1 MIHQPLFA
9 QAHGTP
15 PPPPPSEAMLDRL
28 LEDGSRHAAA
38 AQASVFAVGLDM
50 LGDIE
55 LPPSAATQVDRAQM
69 RALGA
74 LYLAADLEP
83 AGIISS
89 AEMLSSLA
97 SSGALGIDL
106 GPVAGPLHTFWR
118 KRHQRP
124 DPAERGAFYARL
136 FGVSYGPSPA
146 DGISNQ
152 AFEGLMLELCEA
164 IYRLD
169 EQRARYSDD
178 VPSANTAR
186 IRSAARGMLGNLSR
200 AGGGIT
206 PFLATELMA
215 ALKEALAILK
225 HPHLRGLFA
234 ARDVWDVIAG
244 VRRRARITGA
254 DPRMFVDRGRAG
266 MTVIVWLAD
275 AAERLRQY
283 GQPIV
288 SRGDPV
294 IPAAV
299 EWLQASLT
307 ISEQHVKTAPPTSS
321 PPGQGGL
328 WGPGSAS
335 PVSDWADLGL

>member
-1 MIHQPLFA
+1 MSYQPLFA
-9 QAHGTP
+9 HAQTTSP
-15 PPPPPSEAMLDRL
+15 PPASEAILDQL

-38 AQASVFAVGLDM
+38 AQASAFAVGLDV
-50 LGDIE
+50 LGDID
-55 LPPSAATQVDRAQM
+55 LPPSAALDVDRAQM

-89 AEMLSSLA
+89 VETLSSLA
-97 SSGALGIDL
+97 SSGAMGIDL
-106 GPVAGPLHTFWR
+106 GPVAGPLHSFWR

-136 FGVSYGPSPA
+136 FGLSYGPSPA
-146 DGISNQ
+146 DGVLNT
-152 AFEGLMLELCEA
+152 AFEPQMLELCEA
-164 IYRLD
+164 VYRLD
-169 EQRARYSDD
+169 EQQARYAADL
-178 VPSANTAR
+178 PSANAAR

-200 AGGGIT
+200 AGGGVT

-234 ARDVWDVIAG
+234 GRDVWDVIAG
-244 VRRRARITGA
+244 IRRRGRVTGG

-266 MTVIVWLAD
+266 MTLIVWLAD
-275 AAERLRQY
+275 AAQRLRGY

-294 IPAAV
+294 ISAAV

-307 ISEQHVKTAPPTSS
+307 ISEQHARARPPG
-321 PPGQGGL
+321 PPQGQGGL
-328 WGPGSAS
+328 WGQGRAT
-335 PVSDWADLGL
+335 PVSDWADLGI

>member
-1 MIHQPLFA
+1 MSFKPPFA
-9 QAHGTP
+9 QAQAAP
-15 PPPPPSEAMLDRL
+15 PPPAPDAMLDQL
-28 LEDGSRHAAA
+28 LEDGSRHAAT

-50 LGDIE
+50 LGDID

-83 AGIISS
+83 AGIITSV
-89 AEMLSSLA
+89 ETLSSLA
-97 SSGALGIDL
+97 SSGATGIDL
-106 GPVAGPLHTFWR
+106 GPVAGPLHSFWR

-124 DPAERGAFYARL
+124 DAAERGAFYARL
-136 FGVSYGPSPA
+136 FGLSYGPAPA
-146 DGISNQ
+146 DGISNHS
-152 AFEGLMLELCEA
+152 FEGLMLELCEA

-169 EQRARYSDD
+169 EQQMRYARD

-206 PFLATELMA
+206 PFLASELMA

-225 HPHLRGLFA
+225 HPHLRGAFA
-234 ARDVWDVIAG
+234 GRDVWDVIAG
-244 VRRRARITGA
+244 IRRRARVGGG

-266 MTVIVWLAD
+266 MMILVWLAE
-275 AAERLRQY
+275 AAQRLRQY

-288 SRGDPV
+288 RRGDPV
-294 IPAAV
+294 IAAAV
-299 EWLQASLT
+299 EWLQASLS
-307 ISEQHVKTAPPTSS
+307 ISEQHARGTPAAQ
-321 PPGQGGL
+321 PGQGRL
-328 WGPGSAS
+328 WGAGSPA
-335 PVSDWADLGL
+335 PVSDWADLGI

>member
-9 QAHGTP
+9 HAHATQP
-15 PPPPPSEAMLDRL
+15 PPAPEEVLDQL

-89 AEMLSSLA
+89 AETLSSLA

-106 GPVAGPLHTFWR
+106 GPVAGPLHAFWR

-124 DPAERGAFYARL
+124 DPSERNAFYARL
-136 FGVSYGPSPA
+136 FGVSYGPIPA
-146 DGISNQ
+146 DGVANM
-152 AFEGLMLELCEA
+152 AFEARMLELCEA

-169 EQRARYSDD
+169 EQQARYSNDA
-178 VPSANTAR
+178 PSANTAR

-206 PFLATELMA
+206 PFMATELMA

-244 VRRRARITGA
+244 IRRRARMTGG

-266 MTVIVWLAD
+266 MTIIVWLAD

-288 SRGDPV
+288 GRGDPV

-307 ISEQHVKTAPPTSS
+307 ISELHARTQAPAPP

-328 WGPGSAS
+328 WGQGNTS
-335 PVSDWADLGL
+335 PASDWADLGV